1 MFVEIITPE
10 TNLYSG
16 EAEQILLPGIDGSLG
31 LLNRHAPLITSLR
44 KGVVKVIKNSGETL
58 SLEVNGGTVEVLN
71 NKVIILAD

>member
-10 TNLYSG
+10 TSVFSG
-16 EAEQILLPGIDGSLG
+16 EAELVSLPGIDGSLG

-44 KGVVKVIKNSGETL
+44 KGLLKVKKSNGETL

>member
-1 MFVEIITPE
+1 MYVEIITPE
-10 TNLYSG
+10 TSLFSG
-16 EAEQILLPGIDGSLG
+16 EAELVSLPGIDGSLG

-44 KGVVKVIKNSGETL
+44 KGILKVKKNNGETL